1 MSESR
6 PPPSRVSFAAVTP
19 NNLGTVRKL
28 NSVLFPIKYSEK
40 FYNDITQPDVEDFCQ
55 LNGSGSV
62 EVYYNDIPVGTMC
75 CRVEVK
81 DGQAKL
87 YLMTLAVLAPY
98 RSRGIGSQSLKHLI
112 DTAAAH
118 VKPKIDAIY
127 LHVQVSNGDAK
138 RFYQRHG
145 FKEVGLYENY
155 YKKITPHDAW
165 ILQCDI
171 EPAAA
176 AASEGK

>member
-6 PPPSRVSFAAVTP
+6 PAQPRVSFAAVTP

-40 FYNDITQPDVEDFCQ
+40 FYHDIVQPDVEDFCQ
-55 LNGSGSV
+55 LI
-62 EVYYNDIPVGTMC
+62 YYNDIPVGTMC
-75 CRVEVK
+75 GRVEVK

-87 YLMTLAVLAPY
+87 YLMTFAVLAPY

-112 DTAAAH
+112 QTTAAHA
-118 VKPKIDAIY
+118 KPKINAIY
-127 LHVQVSNGDAK
+127 LHVQVSNDEAK
-138 RFYQRHG
+138 RFYERHG
-145 FKEVGLYENY
+145 FKEVGLYKDY

-165 ILQCDI
+165 ILQLDI
-171 EPAAA
+171 EQKDAA
-176 AASEGK
+176 GGNP